1 MCALSPPPRLL
12 CVPLPALDPQCRPRS
27 EGASSGRRAA
37 ENPNPM
43 SAGDQKSGGD
53 KPEDALPV
61 ATVWP
66 EVARAECLARG
77 AALKWASGVFCRPEH
92 LERLS
97 QYRKRE
103 SQRTSSIHTRLKV
116 TSQTHTNT
124 YASRHNVTSGYEMI
138 WEVWQLC
145 TLEDLA
151 VVTAAA
157 VLPMLLSFQSMI
169 QSYLEGVGWGL
180 EQLRE
185 ARLELREVSHAVKK
199 AGLESSRNAEGV
211 KSLERLREV
220 SVSHRQLL
228 AAVSNLPRLYS
239 VRSMVL
245 ETERLVESRRLLEAH
260 ARLMDLECWQDD
272 ILWQLH
278 GAAGTAGSALSAEDQ
293 ELVAKYFSGVGQLV
307 DALGKELWAVVSSAL
322 ALAQQNPT
330 PFVSAVRIVER
341 EEALDRAL
349 LEERGR
355 TRGTSRPL
363 PPGRPRCWR
372 ACFFQVLD
380 EAVSARFRS
389 VSYLHTRGPGLAG
402 HLSALQHG
410 IMADLATVRHLL
422 EHCVPPHYRLTGAYL
437 RAGHR
442 CLHAHLAQV
451 SSWDLESGEI
461 FAVLNWVLHIY
472 NSPDMMGHPELVAE
486 MEKVELGP
494 LISTEG
500 LEQLQNK
507 YVQSVRSVSEWMH
520 KALQVELQDWQRDQE
535 PDTDHE
541 GFYQTSL
548 PTIITQMLEEN
559 ARVARM
565 IGESLRDQTIQMG
578 LYEMENLLNRF
589 REALVEFGKEHR
601 RNPSNIKNKFYLHY
615 LLASISNCIIL
626 KKSTESLQKQQSSRS
641 AGQFS
646 RTPPDP
652 LAALDRAVRRACRLV
667 MDQLL
672 QDLQPFL
679 SGLLT
684 RAWLVQGDPTPKLCH
699 VLERHLEL
707 HGRVRPP
714 CRQRL
719 QEEAQWL
726 TVVEYVRA
734 LMQKRLVC
742 RNAEERRQL
751 AQQMVQ
757 DDQRFREILHGLEGE
772 GSVPEVNPLSLL
784 SVLADFL
791 RLKDPGMLTL
801 EVSGLA
807 AKYPDIGEEHVSV
820 LLDIRGDVSRDIR
833 GAVLDLLEQSAPPLP
848 AGYRPIFTDIL
859 VPPSTMAFCLP
870 TAKCA

>member
-1 MCALSPPPRLL
+1 
-12 CVPLPALDPQCRPRS
+12 
-27 EGASSGRRAA
+27 
-37 ENPNPM
+37 M
-43 SAGDQKSGGD
+43 SAGDQENGGD
-53 KPEDALPV
+53 KPREA
-61 ATVWP
+61 AVWP
-66 EVARAECLARG
+66 EVERAERLARG
-77 AALKWASGVFCRPEH
+77 AALKWASGVFCQPEH

-103 SQRTSSIHTRLKV
+103 SQRTASVHARLK
-116 TSQTHTNT
+116 
-124 YASRHNVTSGYEMI
+124 
-138 WEVWQLC
+138 
-145 TLEDLA
+145 
-151 VVTAAA
+151 
-157 VLPMLLSFQSMI
+157 SMV

-185 ARLELREVSHAVKK
+185 ARTELKEVSHTLK
-199 AGLESSRNAEGV
+199 AAELESDGNMDCV
-211 KSLERLREV
+211 KSLDRLREV
-220 SVSHRQLL
+220 SINHRQLL

-239 VRSMVL
+239 VQSMVL

-260 ARLMDLECWQDD
+260 ARLMDLEWWQDD

-278 GAAGTAGSALSAEDQ
+278 GAAGTPGSALSSEDQ
-293 ELVAKYFSGVGQLV
+293 ELVVKYFSGVGQLV
-307 DALGKELWAVVSSAL
+307 DALAKELWAVVSSSL
-322 ALAQQNPT
+322 ALARQNPT

-341 EEALDRAL
+341 EEALDQAL
-349 LEERGR
+349 LAERG
-355 TRGTSRPL
+355 GSGGGSRPL

-372 ACFFQVLD
+372 ATFFQVLE

-410 IMADLATVRHLL
+410 IMTDLATVRHLL
-422 EHCVPPHYRLTGAYL
+422 EHCVPTHYQLTAAYL
-437 RAGHR
+437 RASHH
-442 CLHAHLAQV
+442 CLHTHLAQV

-472 NSPDMMGHPELVAE
+472 NSPDMMGHPELVTD
-486 MEKVELGP
+486 VERSEVGP
-494 LISTEG
+494 LISSEG
-500 LEQLQNK
+500 LEQLQSK
-507 YVQSVRSVSEWMH
+507 YVQSVRKSVSEWMH

-535 PDTDHE
+535 PDMDHE

-559 ARVARM
+559 ARVALM

-589 REALVEFGKEHR
+589 REALIEFGKEHCR
-601 RNPSNIKNKFYLHY
+601 DPRNTRNKFCLHY

-626 KKSTESLQKQQSSRS
+626 KKSAEILQQQQVSRS

-646 RTPPDP
+646 RAPPNP

-672 QDLQPFL
+672 LELQLFL
-679 SGLLT
+679 PGLLT
-684 RAWLVQGDPTPKLCH
+684 RPWLAQGDPTPKLCSI
-699 VLERHLEL
+699 LERHLEL
-707 HGRVRPP
+707 YGRVRPP
-714 CRQRL
+714 CRRRL

-726 TVVEYVRA
+726 MVVEYVRA
-734 LMQKRLVC
+734 LMQKKLAC
-742 RNAEERRQL
+742 RSGEERMQL
-751 AQQMVQ
+751 AQQMLQ
-757 DDQRFREILHGLEGE
+757 DNQRFREVFHILEGS
-772 GSVPEVNPLSLL
+772 GSDSEVNPLTLL
-784 SVLADFL
+784 SALADFI

-807 AKYPDIGEEHVSV
+807 AKYPDISDEHVSV

-833 GAVLDLLEQSAPPLP
+833 GAVMDLLEQSAPPLP
-848 AGYRPIFTDIL
+848 AGYRPIFTEVL
-859 VPPSTMAFCLP
+859 VPPSTLAFCLP

>member
-1 MCALSPPPRLL
+1 ES
-12 CVPLPALDPQCRPRS
+12 LDQIQGIDIRHDI
-27 EGASSGRRAA
+27 
-37 ENPNPM
+37 N
-43 SAGDQKSGGD
+43 
-53 KPEDALPV
+53 
-61 ATVWP
+61 VWP
-66 EVARAECLARG
+66 EVERAECLARG
-77 AALKWASGVFCRPEH
+77 AALKWASGVFCRPEY

-103 SQRTSSIHTRLKV
+103 SQRTASIHTRLKV
-116 TSQTHTNT
+116 
-124 YASRHNVTSGYEMI
+124 I
-138 WEVWQLC
+138 
-145 TLEDLA
+145 TLGHIQI
-151 VVTAAA
+151 
-157 VLPMLLSFQSMI
+157 LSN
-169 QSYLEGVGWGL
+169 GWGL
-180 EQLRE
+180 EQLQE
-185 ARLELREVSHAVKK
+185 AKVELREVSHALKK
-199 AGLESSRNAEGV
+199 AGLESNQNADRV
-211 KSLERLREV
+211 KPLERLREV
-220 SVSHRQLL
+220 SVNHCQLF

-260 ARLMDLECWQDD
+260 ARLMDLERWQDD

-278 GAAGTAGSALSAEDQ
+278 GAAGTARSALSSEDK
-293 ELVAKYFSGVGQLV
+293 ELVDKYFSGVGQLV

-322 ALAQQNPT
+322 ALARQNPT

-341 EEALDRAL
+341 EEALDQVL
-349 LEERGR
+349 LEERG
-355 TRGTSRPL
+355 GTGNNSRPM

-372 ACFFQVLD
+372 ACFFRVLE

-402 HLSALQHG
+402 HLSALQHAT
-410 IMADLATVRHLL
+410 MADLATVRHLL

-437 RAGHR
+437 RASHR
-442 CLHAHLAQV
+442 CLHAHLLQV

-461 FAVLNWVLHIY
+461 FAVLNWVRHIY
-472 NSPDMMGHPELVAE
+472 NSPDMMGHPDLVTELE
-486 MEKVELGP
+486 REELGP
-494 LISTEG
+494 LISAEG
-500 LEQLQNK
+500 LEQLQGK
-507 YVQSVRSVSEWMH
+507 YVQSVRKSVSEWMR

-559 ARVARM
+559 ARVALM
-565 IGESLRDQTIQMG
+565 IGEALRDQTIQMG

-589 REALVEFGKEHR
+589 RDALVEFGKEHR
-601 RNPSNIKNKFYLHY
+601 RNMSNNKNKFYLHY

-626 KKSTESLQKQQSSRS
+626 KKSTESLQQQQTSRS

-646 RTPPDP
+646 RTPPNP

-672 QDLQPFL
+672 LDLQPL
-679 SGLLT
+679 LPGLLT
-684 RAWLVQGDPTPKLCH
+684 RPWLVHGDPTPKLCH
-699 VLERHLEL
+699 VLEHHLEL
-707 HGRVRPP
+707 YGRVRPP
-714 CRQRL
+714 CRERL

-726 TVVEYVRA
+726 MVVEYVRA

-742 RNAEERRQL
+742 RSADERRKL
-751 AQQMVQ
+751 TQQMVR
-757 DDQRFREILHGLEGE
+757 DDQLFREILHGLEGD
-772 GSVPEVNPLSLL
+772 GLVPDVNPLALL
-784 SVLADFL
+784 PILADFI
-791 RLKDPGMLTL
+791 RLKDPSMLTL
-801 EVSGLA
+801 EVSGLV
-807 AKYPDIGEEHVSV
+807 AKYPDISEEHVCV

-859 VPPSTMAFCLP
+859 VPPTTMAFCLP

>member
-1 MCALSPPPRLL
+1 
-12 CVPLPALDPQCRPRS
+12 
-27 EGASSGRRAA
+27 
-37 ENPNPM
+37 M
-43 SAGDQKSGGD
+43 SAGDQNHGGD
-53 KPEDALPV
+53 KPEDAVVPP
-61 ATVWP
+61 AEVWP
-66 EVARAECLARG
+66 EVERAECLARG
-77 AALKWASGVFCRPEH
+77 AALKWASVVFCRPEH

-103 SQRTSSIHTRLKV
+103 SQRTTSIHSRLK
-116 TSQTHTNT
+116 S
-124 YASRHNVTSGYEMI
+124 
-138 WEVWQLC
+138 
-145 TLEDLA
+145 
-151 VVTAAA
+151 VV
-157 VLPMLLSFQSMI
+157 

-185 ARLELREVSHAVKK
+185 ARAELKEVSHALRK
-199 AGLESSRNAEGV
+199 AGLESNRNAEGV
-211 KSLERLREV
+211 KSLETLREV
-220 SVSHRQLL
+220 SVNHCQLL

-260 ARLMDLECWQDD
+260 ARLMELERWQDD

-278 GAAGTAGSALSAEDQ
+278 GAAGHAGTAGSALSAEDE
-293 ELVAKYFSGVGQLV
+293 ELVAEYFSGVGRLV
-307 DALGKELWAVVSSAL
+307 EALGKELWAVVSSGL
-322 ALAQQNPT
+322 ALARQNPT

-349 LEERGR
+349 LEERG
-355 TRGTSRPL
+355 GAWGHSRPL

-372 ACFFQVLD
+372 ERFFQVLE
-380 EAVSARFRS
+380 EAVSTRFRS

-422 EHCVPPHYRLTGAYL
+422 EHCVPLHYRLTGAYL
-437 RAGHR
+437 RASHR

-451 SSWDLESGEI
+451 SSWELESGEI

-472 NSPDMMGHPELVAE
+472 NSPDMMGHAELVAE
-486 MEKVELGP
+486 MEKEELGP
-494 LISTEG
+494 LISMEG

-507 YVQSVRSVSEWMH
+507 YVQSVRKSVSEWMH
-520 KALQVELQDWQRDQE
+520 KALEVELTDWQRDQE

-559 ARVARM
+559 ARVALM

-601 RNPSNIKNKFYLHY
+601 RDPSSNKNKFYLHY

-626 KKSTESLQKQQSSRS
+626 KTSTESLQQQQSSRS

-646 RTPPDP
+646 RTPPNP

-667 MDQLL
+667 MDQLQL
-672 QDLQPFL
+672 DLQPFL
-679 SGLLT
+679 PGLLT
-684 RAWLVQGDPTPKLCH
+684 RPWLVQGDPTPKLCQ

-707 HGRVRPP
+707 YGRVRPP

-719 QEEAQWL
+719 QEESQWL

-742 RNAEERRQL
+742 RSAEERRQL
-751 AQQMVQ
+751 AQRMVQ
-757 DDQRFREILHGLEGE
+757 DDQQFREIFHGLEGE
-772 GSVPEVNPLSLL
+772 GSVPEVNPLALL
-784 SVLADFL
+784 PVLADFI

-807 AKYPDIGEEHVSV
+807 AKYPDISEEHVSM
-820 LLDIRGDVSRDIR
+820 LLDVRGDVSRDIR
-833 GAVLDLLEQSAPPLP
+833 GTVLDLLEQSAPPLP

-859 VPPSTMAFCLP
+859 VPPSTMSFCLP

>member
-1 MCALSPPPRLL
+1 
-12 CVPLPALDPQCRPRS
+12 
-27 EGASSGRRAA
+27 
-37 ENPNPM
+37 M
-43 SAGDQKSGGD
+43 SARDQNSGGD
-53 KPEDALPV
+53 KPEDTVPV
-61 ATVWP
+61 AKVWP
-66 EVARAECLARG
+66 EVERAECLARG

-97 QYRKRE
+97 QYKKRE
-103 SQRTSSIHTRLKV
+103 SQRTASIHTRLK
-116 TSQTHTNT
+116 
-124 YASRHNVTSGYEMI
+124 
-138 WEVWQLC
+138 
-145 TLEDLA
+145 
-151 VVTAAA
+151 
-157 VLPMLLSFQSMI
+157 SMV

-185 ARLELREVSHAVKK
+185 ARAELKEVSHALKK
-199 AGLESSRNAEGV
+199 TGLESNRNAEGV

-220 SVSHRQLL
+220 SVNHRQLL

-260 ARLMDLECWQDD
+260 ARLMDLERWQDD

-278 GAAGTAGSALSAEDQ
+278 GANGMAGSALSKEDQ

-322 ALAQQNPT
+322 ALARQNPT

-341 EEALDRAL
+341 EEALDQAF
-349 LEERGR
+349 LEERGGS
-355 TRGTSRPL
+355 RGNTRPL

-372 ACFFQVLD
+372 ACFFQVLE

-422 EHCVPPHYRLTGAYL
+422 EHCVPPHYRLTRAYL
-437 RAGHR
+437 RACHR

-461 FAVLNWVLHIY
+461 FAVLNWVLRIY
-472 NSPDMMGHPELVAE
+472 NSPDMMGHPELVTE

-507 YVQSVRSVSEWMH
+507 YVQSVRKSVSEWMH
-520 KALQVELQDWQRDQE
+520 KALQVELQDWQREQE

-559 ARVARM
+559 ARVALM

-601 RNPSNIKNKFYLHY
+601 RNSSNNKNKYYLHY

-626 KKSTESLQKQQSSRS
+626 NVPCVPYRKSTESLQQQQSSRS
-641 AGQFS
+641 AGQLS
-646 RTPPDP
+646 RTPPNP

-667 MDQLL
+667 MDHLL
-672 QDLQPFL
+672 LDLQPFL
-679 SGLLT
+679 PGLLT
-684 RAWLVQGDPTPKLCH
+684 RPWLVQGDPTPKLCCM
-699 VLERHLEL
+699 LERHLEL
-707 HGRVRPP
+707 YGRVRPP

-726 TVVEYVRA
+726 MVVEYVRA

-742 RNAEERRQL
+742 RSAEERRQL

-757 DDQRFREILHGLEGE
+757 DDQQFREILHSLEGE
-772 GSVPEVNPLSLL
+772 GSVPEVNPLALL
-784 SVLADFL
+784 PVLADFI

-807 AKYPDIGEEHVSV
+807 AKYPDISEEHVSV

-833 GAVLDLLEQSAPPLP
+833 GSVLDLLEQSAPPLP

>member
-1 MCALSPPPRLL
+1 
-12 CVPLPALDPQCRPRS
+12 
-27 EGASSGRRAA
+27 
-37 ENPNPM
+37 M
-43 SAGDQKSGGD
+43 SAGDQKKGGD
-53 KPEDALPV
+53 KPEDMVRV
-61 ATVWP
+61 AEVWP
-66 EVARAECLARG
+66 EVERAECLARG

-103 SQRTSSIHTRLKV
+103 SQRTTSIHTRLK
-116 TSQTHTNT
+116 
-124 YASRHNVTSGYEMI
+124 
-138 WEVWQLC
+138 
-145 TLEDLA
+145 
-151 VVTAAA
+151 
-157 VLPMLLSFQSMI
+157 SMV

-185 ARLELREVSHAVKK
+185 ARAELKEVSQALKK
-199 AGLESSRNAEGV
+199 AGLESNGNTDGV
-211 KSLERLREV
+211 RSLERLREA
-220 SVSHRQLL
+220 SVNHCQLL

-260 ARLMDLECWQDD
+260 ARLMDLEQWQDD

-278 GAAGTAGSALSAEDQ
+278 GAAGTAGSALSTEDQ
-293 ELVAKYFSGVGQLV
+293 ELVAKYFSGVGKLV

-322 ALAQQNPT
+322 ALARQNPT

-349 LEERGR
+349 LEERAGP
-355 TRGTSRPL
+355 RGSSRPL

-372 ACFFQVLD
+372 ACFFQVLE

-402 HLSALQHG
+402 HLSALQHA

-422 EHCVPPHYRLTGAYL
+422 EHCVPSHYRITRAYL
-437 RAGHR
+437 RASHH

-472 NSPDMMGHPELVAE
+472 NSPDMMGHPELVTE
-486 MEKVELGP
+486 MEKEQLGP

-507 YVQSVRSVSEWMH
+507 YVQSVRKSVSEWMH

-541 GFYQTSL
+541 GFYQTCL

-559 ARVARM
+559 ARVALM
-565 IGESLRDQTIQMG
+565 IGQSLRDQTIQMG

-589 REALVEFGKEHR
+589 REALVESGKEHR
-601 RNPSNIKNKFYLHY
+601 KDLSNNKNKFYLHY

-626 KKSTESLQKQQSSRS
+626 KKSTESLQQQQSSRS

-646 RTPPDP
+646 RTPPNP

-672 QDLQPFL
+672 LDLQPL
-679 SGLLT
+679 LPGLMT
-684 RAWLVQGDPTPKLCH
+684 RHWLVQGDPTPKLCTI
-699 VLERHLEL
+699 LERHLEL
-707 HGRVRPP
+707 YGRVRPP

-726 TVVEYVRA
+726 MVVEYVRA
-734 LMQKRLVC
+734 LMQKRMVC
-742 RNAEERRQL
+742 RSAEERRQL

-757 DDQRFREILHGLEGE
+757 DDQQFREIFHGLEGE
-772 GSVPEVNPLSLL
+772 GSVPEVNPLALL
-784 SVLADFL
+784 PVLADFIK
-791 RLKDPGMLTL
+791 LKDPGMLTL

-807 AKYPDIGEEHVSV
+807 AKYPDISEEHVSV

>member
-1 MCALSPPPRLL
+1 
-12 CVPLPALDPQCRPRS
+12 
-27 EGASSGRRAA
+27 
-37 ENPNPM
+37 M
-43 SAGDQKSGGD
+43 SAGDQNKGGD
-53 KPEDALPV
+53 KPEDAVLP
-61 ATVWP
+61 AAVWP
-66 EVARAECLARG
+66 EVERAECLARG

-97 QYRKRE
+97 QYKKRE
-103 SQRTSSIHTRLKV
+103 SQRTTSIHSRLK
-116 TSQTHTNT
+116 
-124 YASRHNVTSGYEMI
+124 
-138 WEVWQLC
+138 
-145 TLEDLA
+145 
-151 VVTAAA
+151 
-157 VLPMLLSFQSMI
+157 SMV

-185 ARLELREVSHAVKK
+185 ARAELKEVSHALRK

-211 KSLERLREV
+211 KSLETLREV
-220 SVSHRQLL
+220 SVNHCQLL
-228 AAVSNLPRLYS
+228 AAVSNIPQLFS

-260 ARLMDLECWQDD
+260 ARLMDLERWQDD
-272 ILWQLH
+272 ILWQLR
-278 GAAGTAGSALSAEDQ
+278 GATGHAGMTGSTLSTEDE
-293 ELVAKYFSGVGQLV
+293 ELVTKYFSGVGRLV
-307 DALGKELWAVVSSAL
+307 EALGKEIWAVVSSGL
-322 ALAQQNPT
+322 ALARQNPT

-349 LEERGR
+349 LEERG
-355 TRGTSRPL
+355 GAGGHSRPL

-372 ACFFQVLD
+372 ERFFQVLQ
-380 EAVSARFRS
+380 EAVSTRFRS

-410 IMADLATVRHLL
+410 ITADLATVRHLL
-422 EHCVPPHYRLTGAYL
+422 EHCVPPHYRLTGVYL
-437 RAGHR
+437 RASHR

-451 SSWDLESGEI
+451 SSWELESGEI

-472 NSPDMMGHPELVAE
+472 NSPDMMGHPELQAE
-486 MEKVELGP
+486 MEKEELGP
-494 LISTEG
+494 LISLEG
-500 LEQLQNK
+500 LEQLQIK
-507 YVQSVRSVSEWMH
+507 YVQSVRKSVSEWMH
-520 KALQVELQDWQRDQE
+520 KALEVELTDWQRDQE

-541 GFYQTSL
+541 GFYQTCL

-559 ARVARM
+559 ARVALM

-601 RNPSNIKNKFYLHY
+601 RNPNSNNNKFYLHY

-626 KKSTESLQKQQSSRS
+626 KTSTESLQQQQSSRS

-646 RTPPDP
+646 RTPPNP

-672 QDLQPFL
+672 LDLQPFL
-679 SGLLT
+679 QGLLT
-684 RAWLVQGDPTPKLCH
+684 RSWLAQGDPTPKLCQ
-699 VLERHLEL
+699 VLEHHLEL
-707 HGRVRPP
+707 YGRVRPP

-719 QEEAQWL
+719 QEESQWL
-726 TVVEYVRA
+726 VVVEYVRA

-742 RNAEERRQL
+742 RSAEERKQL
-751 AQQMVQ
+751 AQRMVQ
-757 DDQRFREILHGLEGE
+757 DDQQFREILHGLEGE
-772 GSVPEVNPLSLL
+772 GSVPEVNPLALL
-784 SVLADFL
+784 PVLADFV

-801 EVSGLA
+801 EMSGLV
-807 AKYPDIGEEHVSV
+807 AKYPDISEEHVSV
-820 LLDIRGDVSRDIR
+820 LLDIRGDVSRDVR
-833 GAVLDLLEQSAPPLP
+833 GTVLDLLEQSAPTLP

-859 VPPSTMAFCLP
+859 VPHSTMPFCLP

>member
-1 MCALSPPPRLL
+1 M
-12 CVPLPALDPQCRPRS
+12 
-27 EGASSGRRAA
+27 E
-37 ENPNPM
+37 
-43 SAGDQKSGGD
+43 
-53 KPEDALPV
+53 
-61 ATVWP
+61 VWP
-66 EVARAECLARG
+66 EVERAECLARG

-103 SQRTSSIHTRLKV
+103 SQRTTSIHTRLK
-116 TSQTHTNT
+116 
-124 YASRHNVTSGYEMI
+124 
-138 WEVWQLC
+138 
-145 TLEDLA
+145 
-151 VVTAAA
+151 
-157 VLPMLLSFQSMI
+157 SMV

-185 ARLELREVSHAVKK
+185 ARSELSQVSQALKK
-199 AGLESSRNAEGV
+199 AGLESDQNLEGV

-220 SVSHRQLL
+220 SVQHRQLV

-239 VRSMVL
+239 VRSLVL

-260 ARLMDLECWQDD
+260 ARLMDLEHWQDD

-278 GAAGTAGSALSAEDQ
+278 GAAGSTGSKLSPEDQ
-293 ELVAKYFSGVGQLV
+293 QLVDKYFSGVGQLV
-307 DALGKELWAVVSSAL
+307 DALAKELWAVVSSSL
-322 ALAQQNPT
+322 ALARQNPT

-341 EEALDRAL
+341 EEALDRVL
-349 LEERGR
+349 LEERS
-355 TRGTSRPL
+355 GTNGRPL

-372 ACFFQVLD
+372 ASFFQVLE

-422 EHCVPPHYRLTGAYL
+422 EHCVPPHYHLTGAYL
-437 RAGHR
+437 RASHR
-442 CLHAHLAQV
+442 CLHTHLAQV

-472 NSPDMMGHPELVAE
+472 NSPDMMGHRELVAE
-486 MEKVELGP
+486 MEREDLGP
-494 LISTEG
+494 LISSEG
-500 LEQLQNK
+500 LELLQNK
-507 YVQSVRSVSEWMH
+507 YVQSVRKSVSEWMH

-559 ARVARM
+559 ARVALM
-565 IGESLRDQTIQMG
+565 IGASLRDQTIQMG

-601 RNPSNIKNKFYLHY
+601 RDPNNSKSKFYLHY

-626 KKSTESLQKQQSSRS
+626 KKSTESLQQQQSSRS
-641 AGQFS
+641 AGRFS
-646 RTPPDP
+646 RTPPNP

-672 QDLQPFL
+672 LELQPFL
-679 SGLLT
+679 PGLLT
-684 RAWLVQGDPTPKLCH
+684 RPWLVQGDPTPKLCR
-699 VLERHLEL
+699 VLEHHLEL
-707 HGRVRPP
+707 YGRVRPP

-734 LMQKRLVC
+734 LMQKRFVC
-742 RNAEERRQL
+742 RSANERKQL
-751 AQQMVQ
+751 AQQMLQ
-757 DDQRFREILHGLEGE
+757 DDQLFREIFHSLEAE
-772 GSVPEVNPLSLL
+772 GSVPEVNPLALL
-784 SVLADFL
+784 PVIADFI
-791 RLKDPGMLTL
+791 RLKDPNMLTL

-807 AKYPDIGEEHVSV
+807 AKYPDISEEHVSV
-820 LLDIRGDVSRDIR
+820 LLDVRGDVSRDVR
-833 GAVLDLLEQSAPPLP
+833 ASVLDLLEQSAPPLP
-848 AGYRPIFTDIL
+848 AGYRPIFSDIL

>member
-1 MCALSPPPRLL
+1 
-12 CVPLPALDPQCRPRS
+12 
-27 EGASSGRRAA
+27 
-37 ENPNPM
+37 M
-43 SAGDQKSGGD
+43 SAGDQ
-53 KPEDALPV
+53 PEEAASV

-66 EVARAECLARG
+66 EAERAESLARG

-92 LERLS
+92 LERLGH
-97 QYRKRE
+97 YRKRE
-103 SQRTSSIHTRLKV
+103 SQRTSSIHTRLK
-116 TSQTHTNT
+116 
-124 YASRHNVTSGYEMI
+124 
-138 WEVWQLC
+138 
-145 TLEDLA
+145 
-151 VVTAAA
+151 
-157 VLPMLLSFQSMI
+157 SMV

-185 ARLELREVSHAVKK
+185 ARFELREVSHGLKK
-199 AGLESSRNAEGV
+199 AGLESGCNAGGV
-211 KSLERLREV
+211 KTLEGLREV

-239 VRSMVL
+239 VRGMVS

-260 ARLMDLECWQDD
+260 ARLMDLERWQDD

-278 GAAGTAGSALSAEDQ
+278 RAAGAAGSALSADDQ
-293 ELVAKYFSGVGQLV
+293 ELVATYFSGVRQLV
-307 DALGKELWAVVSSAL
+307 DALAKELWAVVSSAL
-322 ALAQQNPT
+322 ALARQNPT

-349 LEERGR
+349 LEEREGPA
-355 TRGTSRPL
+355 GPGRPL

-372 ACFFQVLD
+372 ARFFQVLE

-389 VSYLHTRGPGLAG
+389 VSYLHARGPGLAG

-410 IMADLATVRHLL
+410 YMADLTTVRHLL
-422 EHCVPPHYRLTGAYL
+422 EHCVPPHYGLTGAYL
-437 RAGHR
+437 RASHR
-442 CLHAHLAQV
+442 CLQTHLLQV
-451 SSWDLESGEI
+451 SAWDLESGEI

-472 NSPDMMGHPELVAE
+472 NGPDMMGDPELVTE
-486 MEKVELGP
+486 MQKLELGP
-494 LISTEG
+494 LISPEG

-507 YVQSVRSVSEWMH
+507 YVQSVRSVSQWMH

-541 GFYQTSL
+541 GFYHTSL

-565 IGESLRDQTIQMG
+565 IGEPLRDQTIQMG
-578 LYEMENLLNRF
+578 LHEMEKLLNRF

-601 RNPSNIKNKFYLHY
+601 RDPSNTRNKFYLHY

-626 KKSTESLQKQQSSRS
+626 KNSAESLQKQQSPRPV
-641 AGQFS
+641 GRFS
-646 RTPPDP
+646 WTPPNP

-672 QDLQPFL
+672 LDLQPFL
-679 SGLLT
+679 PSLLT
-684 RAWLVQGDPTPKLCH
+684 RSWLVQGDPTPKLCH
-699 VLERHLEL
+699 VLERHMEM

-734 LMQKRLVC
+734 LMQKRLLC
-742 RNAEERRQL
+742 RSAEERKQL

-757 DDQRFREILHGLEGE
+757 DDARLREVLQGLEGE

-784 SVLADFL
+784 PVLADFI
-791 RLKDPGMLTL
+791 RLKDPSMLTL
-801 EVSGLA
+801 EVSGLV
-807 AKYPDIGEEHVSV
+807 AKYPDISEEHVSV

-848 AGYRPIFTDIL
+848 VGYRPVFADIL

-870 TAKCA
+870 SAKCV